1 MHIRYVNLKNEQT
14 GINMLTY
21 LGNDTYE
28 YHTHSG
34 TTVKLT
40 AEDIEELV
48 VLASREKSL
57 CTINSNRSLC
67 EEQFPVET
75 D

>member
-1 MHIRYVNLKNEQT
+1 
-14 GINMLTY
+14 MLTY

-34 TTVKLT
+34 TTIRLT
-40 AEDIEELV
+40 SEEIEELV

-57 CTINSNRSLC
+57 CTISSNKSLC
-67 EEQFPVET
+67 EEQFPQET
-75 D
+75 E